1 MPKVTL
7 STVHVGKMWVT
18 VAYTEGSVLVA
29 NSIPVAER
37 GESKSMAV
45 GALKARGIN
54 EYNELET
61 SVGKDLAHK
70 VVHGSPALHLSY
82 NGFTNFQKKV
92 LDYVRNVPRG
102 KVVSYGDVAVAV
114 GHPRAYRAVGT
125 VMATH
130 PFPFIIPCHRVV
142 KSDLALGRYGP
153 NPKIKEKFLI
163 EEGVA
168 IVNGRIMAKHRLV
181 QGK

>member
-7 STVHVGKMWVT
+7 STVRVGKMWVA
-18 VAYTEGSVLVA
+18 VAYTEGPTLVA
-29 NSIPVAER
+29 NSLPFAER
-37 GESKSMAV
+37 GKSRSMAV
-45 GALKARGIN
+45 RALKARGIN
-54 EYNELET
+54 DYSELET
-61 SVGKDLAHK
+61 SVGRDLAHK
-70 VVHGSPALHLSY
+70 VVSGSAILHLSY
-82 NGFTNFQKKV
+82 EGFTNFQKKV
-92 LDYVRNVPRG
+92 LDYVRSVPRG
-102 KVVSYGDVAVAV
+102 KVVSYGDVAIAV

-153 NPKIKEKFLI
+153 DPKLKEKFLL

-168 IVNGRIMAKHRLV
+168 IVNGRIMAKHRLA

>member
-1 MPKVTL
+1 MSKVTL
-7 STVHVGKMWVT
+7 STVRMGKMWVT
-18 VAYTEGSVLVA
+18 VAYADGPVLVA
-29 NSIPVAER
+29 NSIPATER
-37 GESKSMAV
+37 EASRSMAI
-45 GALKARGIN
+45 GALKAKGIN
-54 EYNELET
+54 EYRELET
-61 SVGKDLAHK
+61 SVGRDLAHK
-70 VVHGSPALHLSY
+70 VVGGSPTLRLSY
-82 NGFTNFQKKV
+82 DGLTDFQKKV
-92 LDYVRNVPRG
+92 LDYVRSVPRG
-102 KVVSYGDVAVAV
+102 KVVSYGDVAVDV

-153 NPKIKEKFLI
+153 NPRIKEKFLL

-168 IVNGRIMAKHRLV
+168 VVNGRIMAKHRLA

>member
-1 MPKVTL
+1 MLKVTI
-7 STVHVGKMWVT
+7 STVRVGKMWVT
-18 VAYTEGSVLVA
+18 VAYMKGPILVA
-29 NSIPVAER
+29 NSIPTAER
-37 GESKSMAV
+37 GESRSMAV
-45 GALKARGIN
+45 GALKTRGIN
-54 EYNELET
+54 EYRELET
-61 SVGKDLAHK
+61 SVGRDLAHK
-70 VVHGSPALHLSY
+70 VVSGSTALRLSY
-82 NGFTNFQKKV
+82 DNLTDFQKKV
-92 LDYVRNVPRG
+92 LDYVRSVPRG

-142 KSDLALGRYGP
+142 KSDLALGWYGS

-168 IVNGRIMAKHRLV
+168 VVNGRIMAKHRLA